1 MFTSG
6 KIAGD
11 RAFLRNYKILVN
23 PKRALSRRKSSQR
36 VKKVDT
42 LVGWQESLQDK
53 EKGLANS

>member
-1 MFTSG
+1 MR
-6 KIAGD
+6 INENP
-11 RAFLRNYKILVN
+11 LRMEWI
-23 PKRALSRRKSSQR
+23 QR